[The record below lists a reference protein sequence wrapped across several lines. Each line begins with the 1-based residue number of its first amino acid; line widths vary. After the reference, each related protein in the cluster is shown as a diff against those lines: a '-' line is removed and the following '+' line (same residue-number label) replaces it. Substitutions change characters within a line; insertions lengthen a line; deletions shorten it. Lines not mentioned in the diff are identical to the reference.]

1 MFDTLL
7 PYLLAGVSVGG
18 QYALIAV
25 GYTLVYGILRLI
37 NFGEKRKR
45 PERIRLR
52 TVILNLMYV
61 AAIDGRHGGRK
72 HLRLG
77 RNCHQAKTFLAVLQ
91 RLAA

>member
-37 NFGEKRKR
+37 NFAHGDIFFRA
-45 PERIRLR
+45 PSPG
-52 TVILNLMYV
+52 YS
-61 AAIDGRHGGRK
+61 AGDYPDGCAGLCGGAR
-72 HLRLG
+72 G
-77 RNCHQAKTFLAVLQ
+77 V
-91 RLAA
+91 